1 MMLSAT
7 TLLRAKPGREK
18 AIREALLDLA
28 DLTRGNEPGTL
39 DFIITQDAHD
49 PGLFAVHGCFTDA
62 AALNEHNNSD
72 PMTRFLFFARDML
85 DGPMNRVSGPAL
97 FAKHEG

>member
-1 MMLSAT
+1 MICGT

-28 DLTRGNEPGTL
+28 DLTRSTEPGTL
-39 DFIITQDAHD
+39 DLVITQDAHD
-49 PGLFAVHGCFTDA
+49 PGLFSVCVCFADE

-85 DGPMNRVSGPAL
+85 DGPMSRVSGPTL
-97 FAKHEG
+97 FAKREG